1 MLKQFS
7 RIMLCGLLVVLLAGL
22 ATPALAQADCSADI
36 EYGDVGDSAMAEADY
51 AAAVEAYTCV
61 IQLAPNDY
69 QGYIRRSEA
78 ALLAGDYMMALA
90 DRNSAI
96 SLAIDDWATLSI
108 ELSDIYAAQIDD
120 DPTAIAPRILYAF
133 LKLFDGDTSGA
144 AEQYDAILK
153 LDFNNAFAWLFRGL
167 TEQEQGISD
176 NFESDLQRAIELDPD
191 NPAVYTLIALIY
203 LGDGDV
209 DSAVDYFEQAI
220 AADDSYAYAYYE
232 RGFYA
237 ASQGDY
243 EQAIEDYTRAINNDY
258 TPASTPLFERANLYI
273 TTQDYDS
280 ALDDFNTLIE
290 LDPENISY
298 YENRA
303 SIYLSLNDLESAIA
317 EYDRIAEIAPDNANN
332 YLTRGTYKLLR
343 EDMEGGA
350 ADFLLYVQL
359 IETDQVDMGALEPG
373 DTATINMDFG
383 RNHYFTF
390 DAQEGDVFTITAISP
405 DTLVDPLIIILDED
419 GTPIYTNDD
428 IDPSIPDFN
437 AMIEGWE
444 APADGTYTLIVSH
457 AAAGSFGPVDV
468 TLEAG
473 TGSGSDA

>member
-1 MLKQFS
+1 
-7 RIMLCGLLVVLLAGL
+7 
-22 ATPALAQADCSADI
+22 
-36 EYGDVGDSAMAEADY
+36 
-51 AAAVEAYTCV
+51 
-61 IQLAPNDY
+61 
-69 QGYIRRSEA
+69 
-78 ALLAGDYMMALA
+78 
-90 DRNSAI
+90 
-96 SLAIDDWATLSI
+96 
-108 ELSDIYAAQIDD
+108 
-120 DPTAIAPRILYAF
+120 
-133 LKLFDGDTSGA
+133 
-144 AEQYDAILK
+144 
-153 LDFNNAFAWLFRGL
+153 
-167 TEQEQGISD
+167 
-176 NFESDLQRAIELDPD
+176 
-191 NPAVYTLIALIY
+191 
-203 LGDGDV
+203 
-209 DSAVDYFEQAI
+209 
-220 AADDSYAYAYYE
+220 
-232 RGFYA
+232 
-237 ASQGDY
+237 
-243 EQAIEDYTRAINNDY
+243 
-258 TPASTPLFERANLYI
+258 LFERANLYI